1 MELMSYGSEI
11 EHEGVVSTA
20 DEHSVTVLL
29 SRATACSGC
38 HSEKLCGISGK
49 EEKIVTINGKYGV
62 SAGDHVIVTMK
73 RSLGYSALLLGY
85 VLPLSV
91 VLLLLIILTA
101 LSVNELSSGL
111 FSIGALVP
119 YYAILF
125 LYRKYLNKKFFFI
138 IKS

>member
-1 MELMSYGSEI
+1 MELMRYRPEI

-20 DEHSVTVLL
+20 DEQSVTVLL

-49 EEKIVTINGKYGV
+49 QEKIVTINGKYGV
-62 SAGDHVIVTMK
+62 SPGDHVIVTMK

-125 LYRKYLNKKFFFI
+125 LYRKYLDKKFFFI